1 MQWMPTEADIK
12 QLSEI
17 NISEQT
23 FRYYLELFK
32 KNDWFLDLNRPC
44 TVGDGI
50 LRLNGEEID
59 RYIALYEKE
68 MVKGRMA
75 KFVPASGAA
84 TRMFQCLW
92 EVVKLGGN
100 QTLQDLKKIGHND
113 AILFFEN
120 LKNFAF
126 YPLIEKKCSDKGFS
140 IDEFIIGKEPLK
152 VLCEI
157 ILKDLEFGL
166 LPKALIP
173 FHRYGS
179 ELRTA
184 FEEQIIEAIPYLR
197 DGDNKCRLH
206 FTVTPEWWKK
216 FEETLE
222 EVKLKYNQYNL
233 DVTFSLQSPSTN
245 TPAVDEKNRPVRD
258 ADGRLLFRPGGHGS
272 LLANLNK
279 LKGDIVFIKNI
290 DNVVPDT
297 LKTLVV
303 KWKKILG
310 GILVELDNDIRDA
323 LDTLNKD
330 PLKGSEKAEFI
341 CEKWDIS
348 LPHEHAR
355 TRVSEHAFLFKRLLD
370 RPRRVCG
377 MVPNVGA
384 PGGGPFWVNEKDG
397 STSRQIVEKAQV
409 DMHNPQQAKIW
420 ESSTHFNPVD
430 IVCSLRDFKGQN
442 YDLHRYTNPNA
453 IIITQKHYLG
463 KPIKVLE
470 HPGLWNGSMARW
482 LTVFVEVPAE
492 TFQPVK
498 KVTDLLEPGH
508 RE

>member
-50 LRLNGEEID
+50 LRLNSEEID

-157 ILKDLEFGL
+157 ILKDL
-166 LPKALIP
+166 
-173 FHRYGS
+173 
-179 ELRTA
+179 
-184 FEEQIIEAIPYLR
+184 
-197 DGDNKCRLH
+197 
-206 FTVTPEWWKK
+206 
-216 FEETLE
+216 
-222 EVKLKYNQYNL
+222 
-233 DVTFSLQSPSTN
+233 
-245 TPAVDEKNRPVRD
+245 
-258 ADGRLLFRPGGHGS
+258 
-272 LLANLNK
+272 
-279 LKGDIVFIKNI
+279 
-290 DNVVPDT
+290 
-297 LKTLVV
+297 
-303 KWKKILG
+303 
-310 GILVELDNDIRDA
+310 
-323 LDTLNKD
+323 
-330 PLKGSEKAEFI
+330 
-341 CEKWDIS
+341 
-348 LPHEHAR
+348 
-355 TRVSEHAFLFKRLLD
+355 
-370 RPRRVCG
+370 
-377 MVPNVGA
+377 
-384 PGGGPFWVNEKDG
+384 
-397 STSRQIVEKAQV
+397 
-409 DMHNPQQAKIW
+409 
-420 ESSTHFNPVD
+420 
-430 IVCSLRDFKGQN
+430 
-442 YDLHRYTNPNA
+442 
-453 IIITQKHYLG
+453 
-463 KPIKVLE
+463 
-470 HPGLWNGSMARW
+470 
-482 LTVFVEVPAE
+482 
-492 TFQPVK
+492 
-498 KVTDLLEPGH
+498 
-508 RE
+508 